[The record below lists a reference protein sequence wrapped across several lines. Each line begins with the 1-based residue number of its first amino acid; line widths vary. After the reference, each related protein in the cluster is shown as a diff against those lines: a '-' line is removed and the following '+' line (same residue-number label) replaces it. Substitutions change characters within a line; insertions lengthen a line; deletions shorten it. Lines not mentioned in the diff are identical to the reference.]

1 MASDKRREVSNVMF
15 DTLLHQ
21 GIRSKLVSMLIS
33 NDELPFK
40 ALKEGLGVTDG
51 NLSTHLSKL
60 EKENYIRIEKIFE
73 GKRPKT
79 IIHITTVGRKAFE
92 NYIEALKTFIEEN

>member
-1 MASDKRREVSNVMF
+1 MF
-15 DTLLHQ
+15 DPLLHQ
-21 GIRSKLVSMLIS
+21 TVRSKLVSLLIA

-40 ALKEGLGVTDG
+40 ALKESLGVTDG

-60 EKENYIRIEKIFE
+60 EKEGYIEIEKTFE

-79 IIHITTVGRKAFE
+79 VVKIALKGRKAFE
-92 NYIEALKTFIEEN
+92 VYIEALRSFIEEN